1 MIKWAVLELMGHNRH
16 IGRVSEVQLFGSPMG
31 QMEELDEEG
40 NLGKPI
46 HFNAASVYRLTE
58 ITEEDARERV
68 KPYVYAALPAVY
80 ESGVIPELDPF
91 CTGETDC
98 DCFNCKPAHVRFV
111 PMGLPPG
118 PSGEEAF

>member
-31 QMEELDEEG
+31 QMEELDEE
-40 NLGKPI
+40 
-46 HFNAASVYRLTE
+46 E
-58 ITEEDARERV
+58 
-68 KPYVYAALPAVY
+68 
-80 ESGVIPELDPF
+80 IPELDPF

-98 DCFNCKPAHVRFV
+98 DCFNGKPAHVRFV